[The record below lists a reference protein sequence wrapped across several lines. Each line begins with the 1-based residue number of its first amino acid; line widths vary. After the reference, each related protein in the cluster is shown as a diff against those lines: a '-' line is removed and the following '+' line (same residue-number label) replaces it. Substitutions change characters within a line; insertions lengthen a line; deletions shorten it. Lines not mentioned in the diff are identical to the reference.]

1 MSNRL
6 FIGICM
12 LASALWFT
20 GCAQNAPVGK
30 YAWEKKKPFVISQ
43 ERQRSTMKSYC
54 VLGKTYTPAY
64 VEVGDSMDGVA
75 SWYGPDFHGKYTSSG
90 EVYNMYDFTAA
101 HKTWPMDTVVKITNL
116 DNGKTQT
123 ARINDRGPFKD
134 DRIIDCSY
142 ATGKALGLDRTG
154 LAKVKIEAISFTG
167 KPLKPTFDMHIDS
180 TIAVNSPAVNSPK
193 KILLDNFGIQ
203 VGAFRIEQGALKT
216 KDRYASLDP
225 KYKSIVKRFD
235 MGDGGVLYR
244 VFVMGFISE
253 EEAKNYMACHGI
265 TGAIIIRG

>member
-6 FIGICM
+6 FVGFCITVSM
-12 LASALWFT
+12 LWLA
-20 GCAQNAPVGK
+20 GCSAPVGT
-30 YAWEKKKPFVISQ
+30 YGWKKKQPFITSQ
-43 ERQRSTMKSYC
+43 DRHKTTMRTYYA
-54 VLGKTYTPAY
+54 LGNTYSPTY
-64 VEVGDSMDGVA
+64 IEVGESMSGVA

-90 EVYNMYDFTAA
+90 EMYDMYDFTAA

-142 ATGKALGLDRTG
+142 ATGKALGLDKTG
-154 LAKVKIEAISFTG
+154 LARVKIEAISFNSR
-167 KPLKPTFDMHIDS
+167 PPKPTID
-180 TIAVNSPAVNSPK
+180 TRVNTNFADNSPK

-203 VGAFRIEQGALKT
+203 VGAFKIEQGALKT
-216 KDRYASLDP
+216 KDKYASLDP

-235 MGDGGVLYR
+235 TADGGVLYR
-244 VFVMGFISE
+244 VFVMGFVSE
-253 EEAKNYMACHGI
+253 DEARNFMADHGI
-265 TGAIIIRG
+265 ANAIIIRG